1 MKTFEYNS
9 LQDYPSTLVVEFS
22 GRSAVPSVLYPF
34 PALVRALRDARGS
47 SPWTPWTIL
56 CRLDRHH
63 PFYATVFVSTAQI
76 AATLTPTQSAASRRD
91 QVPLLLWRFAFRQQ
105 CQPLALRC
113 QPLGPVIVAR
123 RTGRPRQPT
132 HRLRNAP
139 ATGLTHDGLER
150 NAIARVTLARGTEP
164 VT

>member
-1 MKTFEYNS
+1 MKIFEYNS

-91 QVPLLLWRFAFRQQ
+91 QVPLLLCRSPFDNNVSRWRFDANLWDPSLLPAESAGRANRPIGFEMHP
-105 CQPLALRC
+105 QP
-113 QPLGPVIVAR
+113 V
-123 RTGRPRQPT
+123 
-132 HRLRNAP
+132 
-139 ATGLTHDGLER
+139 
-150 NAIARVTLARGTEP
+150 
-164 VT
+164 